1 MINTKTNIATTTINP
16 LIKIASR
23 MSELGYYAVSQGNY
37 IKISYNIREYEN
49 YCITL
54 YDSST
59 NIDSCCTTTPVILTD
74 RSDPNR
80 YIIEKDGI
88 LYLSKYLGEDCIC
101 ELLKYHLKRS
111 DKDTQISK
119 YVTKFLLELGAPA
132 NLKGYEYLKISI
144 ELAVKNE
151 NLFRKEIMNLYA
163 EVAERCNT
171 NVRCVERSI
180 RTVIESIY
188 YTNSKHFEN
197 FFGYPIGKPRNS
209 ELIGLISEK
218 IRLLVE

>member
-1 MINTKTNIATTTINP
+1 MINTKTNTATTTINP

-54 YDSST
+54 YDNNT
-59 NIDSCCTTTPVILTD
+59 NIDSSSTTTPVILTN

-80 YIIEKDGI
+80 YIIEKDRI
-88 LYLSKYLGEDCIC
+88 LYISKYLGEDCIC

-119 YVTKFLLELGAPA
+119 YVTKFLL
-132 NLKGYEYLKISI
+132 
-144 ELAVKNE
+144 
-151 NLFRKEIMNLYA
+151 
-163 EVAERCNT
+163 
-171 NVRCVERSI
+171 
-180 RTVIESIY
+180 
-188 YTNSKHFEN
+188 
-197 FFGYPIGKPRNS
+197 
-209 ELIGLISEK
+209 
-218 IRLLVE
+218 

>member
-59 NIDSCCTTTPVILTD
+59 NIDPCCITTPVILTD
-74 RSDPNR
+74 RSDPDR

-88 LYLSKYLGEDCIC
+88 LYISKYLGEDCIC

-119 YVTKFLLELGAPA
+119 YATKFLLELGAPA

-151 NLFRKEIMNLYA
+151 NLF
-163 EVAERCNT
+163 
-171 NVRCVERSI
+171 
-180 RTVIESIY
+180 
-188 YTNSKHFEN
+188 
-197 FFGYPIGKPRNS
+197 
-209 ELIGLISEK
+209 
-218 IRLLVE
+218 